1 MMYPNANVNKQ
12 FSSLP
17 VGWWALCGCPSR
29 QCRACIAGV
38 YWCVFCLSYGST
50 MVPQNCS
57 QKWCCGERLASTMCD
72 TRRSPHTWRGSALR
86 WVYVWCWPKEC
97 WEPCFGGGGGGGG
110 YSPWWE
116 TYLCPNYIRNVLT
129 QLFNSPL
136 RRSQP
141 VLKNAHDHHQEHSTL
156 TTAEELKAD

>member
-1 MMYPNANVNKQ
+1 MMGTLRL
-12 FSSLP
+12 SE
-17 VGWWALCGCPSR
+17 PSMS
-29 QCRACIAGV
+29 CVHC
-38 YWCVFCLSYGST
+38 WCLLVCFLFVVRIHHGST
-50 MVPQNCS
+50 KLQSEMVLWRAVGINYVRYSQIASHVTRKCS
-57 QKWCCGERLASTMCD
+57 KVSVCVVLAERMLGTVF
-72 TRRSPHTWRGSALR
+72 RGR
-86 WVYVWCWPKEC
+86 
-97 WEPCFGGGGGGGG
+97 GGGGG